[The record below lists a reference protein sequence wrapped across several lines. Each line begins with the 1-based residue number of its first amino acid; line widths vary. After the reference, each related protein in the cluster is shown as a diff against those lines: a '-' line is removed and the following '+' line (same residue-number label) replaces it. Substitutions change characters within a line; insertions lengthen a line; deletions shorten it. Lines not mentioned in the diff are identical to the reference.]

1 MHILTNE
8 GLRKAEQVEVQC
20 ILANLHNDL
29 SEIYRKNDPT
39 NDAFPS
45 PYLYGFVHGIRAAQD
60 EIRKILDT
68 YDDPDFI
75 RDMLDGQ
82 EDR

>member
-29 SEIYRKNDPT
+29 SEIDRKNDPA
-39 NDAFPS
+39 NGEFP
-45 PYLYGFVHGIRAAQD
+45 PIYLHGFVNGIRTAQD

-75 RDMLDGQ
+75 RDFFDGQ
-82 EDR
+82 GEA

>member
-20 ILANLHNDL
+20 ILANLYNDL
-29 SEIYRKNDPT
+29 DEASRRVAEDPT
-39 NDAFPS
+39 GDVFHLS
-45 PYLYGFVHGIRAAQD
+45 FGYLTGIAYAQKKIFD
-60 EIRKILDT
+60 ILDA

-75 RDMLDGQ
+75 RDLFDGQ
-82 EDR
+82 DN

>member
-29 SEIYRKNDPT
+29 EHSLHKYEPTTDEKPVEKGIAWGLCMAQSEILD
-39 NDAFPS
+39 
-45 PYLYGFVHGIRAAQD
+45 
-60 EIRKILDT
+60 ILQA

-75 RDMLDGQ
+75 RDFFDGQ
-82 EDR
+82 DN

>member
-1 MHILTNE
+1 MHILTNKS
-8 GLRKAEQVEVQC
+8 LRKAEQVEVQC

-29 SEIYRKNDPT
+29 SEIDRKNDPT
-39 NDAFPS
+39 NDASHS
-45 PYLYGFVHGIRAAQD
+45 PYLYGFVNGIRAAQA

-75 RDMLDGQ
+75 HTVLE
-82 EDR
+82 EDQ